1 MNPFSKIDSH
11 IMDDTDLFGPV
22 VFCLA
27 FGMFL
32 LISGRLATVRDKI
45 PKGFP
50 CIRINVSADMY
61 PYKCICSRIHHIK
74 INA

>member
-1 MNPFSKIDSH
+1 MSKVNYLELGINFSHIASKGLTVMNPFSRMDSH

-32 LISGRLATVRDKI
+32 LISGI
-45 PKGFP
+45 
-50 CIRINVSADMY
+50 Y
-61 PYKCICSRIHHIK
+61 
-74 INA
+74 